1 MAETALIRSK
11 NSPHNVPALID
22 AAQTSLTDLA
32 RVSLRISCNGPASFQ
47 CGFDEPEWLRY
58 LGQPVT

>member
-11 NSPHNVPALID
+11 NPSHNVPALID
-22 AAQTSLTDLA
+22 AAQTSLTDSA
-32 RVSLRISCNGPASFQ
+32 RLYLRNSCNGSASFQ